1 MKLAFAKV
9 LRLKCAVQTIEGERR
24 VEVYDVV
31 TQNMTSPEDVAA
43 WLEKSLLSNKLKNAT
58 VFEISTIGIGD
69 VQGPLYIVFE

>member
-9 LRLKCAVQTIEGERR
+9 LRLRCAVQAIEGERR

-43 WLEKSLLSNKLKNAT
+43 LK
-58 VFEISTIGIGD
+58 G
-69 VQGPLYIVFE
+69 LK